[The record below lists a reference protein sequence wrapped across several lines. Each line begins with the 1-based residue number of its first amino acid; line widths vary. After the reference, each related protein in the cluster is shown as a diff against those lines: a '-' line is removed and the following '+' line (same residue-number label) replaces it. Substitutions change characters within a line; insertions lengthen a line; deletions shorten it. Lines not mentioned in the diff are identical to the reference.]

1 MHIGSERWPVPDWV
15 LPQDCWAIVSSERIH
30 HGVSF
35 GSVSTYSGFQFRIP
49 HSLGWSPQPSH
60 RPQRRVPLL
69 QHPPFNCSLFPTLS
83 LFSQVKSKLL
93 SPSSSALPTVHQL
106 SHQDLRAQGAS
117 TWHHFLPKPA
127 ELSPQPHSQLAHQ
140 EFLSPI
146 QYQSKRLP
154 PLLLHPARTQPE
166 ANRRTAQI
174 CIFTFYSLQLLG
186 HDSEQTS

>member
-127 ELSPQPHSQLAHQ
+127 GALSSATQPACASGISEPNSVPVQASATSAP
-140 EFLSPI
+140 SP
-146 QYQSKRLP
+146 SKN
-154 PLLLHPARTQPE
+154 PARGKQENCTNLHLYFLFL
-166 ANRRTAQI
+166 A
-174 CIFTFYSLQLLG
+174 
-186 HDSEQTS
+186 TSRP